1 MNQIQQKINYLKFI
15 DKMIDIAIVFSAIIV
30 SIISENIYHNKYYL
44 LYDSQSFSEL
54 AFPLVVLIV
63 VIFIL
68 YFENHFIY
76 RLTNYNTIFINVFKI
91 SLFSLISLTFIDFA
105 FKSELFFRTTILFFF
120 IYSFIFLLMKRF
132 IYKIYLSKIRSQGK
146 DVKNILII
154 GINKIT
160 KQFIQNIQNHRDF
173 GFNIESVLYEGEN
186 KYSFDGLEVDNI
198 ENINNVLL
206 NKSIDEIFII
216 DIKDRKLSVEIIN
229 KLENM
234 GINYHLVLDSD
245 KFKISN
251 DSSIVPKIDQLYDM
265 PTISFYSVNATYYK
279 LVIKNFVERI
289 SAFIILLFSLP
300 VLILSMIAVKLTSK
314 GPVIFSQE
322 RVGLRNRRFKQY
334 KLRTMVD
341 KADEIKESLMGL
353 NEVDGAAFK
362 MTNDPRITS
371 VGKFLRKFSLDE
383 LPQLINV
390 LKGEMNLIGPRPP
403 VPSEVEKYQLR
414 HYRRFSFK
422 PGITG
427 LWQVSGRN
435 EIKNFEDWVKLDLEY
450 IDNWSL
456 TKDLWIALKTI
467 PVVFLGSGK

>member
-15 DKMIDIAIVFSAIIV
+15 DKMIDIVIVFSTITL
-30 SIISENIYHNKYYL
+30 SIISENIYHSKYYL
-44 LYDSQSFSEL
+44 LYNSQSFNQL
-54 AFPLVVLIV
+54 AFPLVIFTVVL
-63 VIFIL
+63 FIL
-68 YFENHFIY
+68 YFESHFIY
-76 RLTNYNTIFINVFKI
+76 RLTNYKTIFFNVFKVC
-91 SLFSLISLTFIDFA
+91 LLSLITLTFVDFA
-105 FKSELFFRTTILFFF
+105 FKSELFYRTTILFFF
-120 IYSFIFLLMKRF
+120 LYSFIFLLLKRF
-132 IYKIYLSKIRSQGK
+132 MYKVYLSKIRSQGK

-154 GINKIT
+154 GVNQIT

-173 GFNIESVLYEGEN
+173 GFNIVGVLYEGEEECEFN
-186 KYSFDGLEVDNI
+186 DLEVDSI
-198 ENINNVLL
+198 KNINNILL

-216 DIKDRKLSVEIIN
+216 DIKDRKLSIEIIS

-251 DSSIVPKIDQLYDM
+251 DSNITPKIDQLYNM

-279 LVIKNFVERI
+279 LVIKNFVERVF
-289 SAFIILLFSLP
+289 AFIILFFSFP
-300 VLILSMIAVKLTSK
+300 VLILSMIIIKLTSR

-322 RVGLRNRRFKQY
+322 RVGLRNRRFRQY
-334 KLRTMVD
+334 KLRTMVH
-341 KADEIKESLMGL
+341 KADTIKDSLMHL
-353 NEVDGAAFK
+353 NEVEGAAFK
-362 MTNDPRITS
+362 MTDDPRITS
-371 VGKFLRKFSLDE
+371 VGRFLRKFSLDE

-403 VPSEVEKYQLR
+403 VPSEVEKYKLR

-467 PVVFLGSGK
+467 PVVFFGSGK